1 MREQTSLQTSPG
13 EEYPSRTTF
22 KWCTTILRGPA
33 SLLLYSLRTYL
44 EKHQSMQ
51 SPEGELQLIPLLFF
65 KLCKGQTLKADLL
78 CLWKHLQFCLEIKL
92 RKIIHLM
99 NTDRSQVIYLRTF
112 LEEMK
117 GFLRLAHTFVS
128 LLQNPAPVWSYNLH
142 LRGQDVLMLGASGLR
157 AKGHTVA
164 EQPEPA
170 GSSYGSTRPW
180 ERGKGCE
187 VKVDKRCAIY

>member
-128 LLQNPAPVWSYNLH
+128 LLQNPAPALVISLAPQ
-142 LRGQDVLMLGASGLR
+142 R
-157 AKGHTVA
+157 
-164 EQPEPA
+164 
-170 GSSYGSTRPW
+170 TRCVNVGGIW
-180 ERGKGCE
+180 TQGKGTYSGWTA
-187 VKVDKRCAIY
+187 RASW